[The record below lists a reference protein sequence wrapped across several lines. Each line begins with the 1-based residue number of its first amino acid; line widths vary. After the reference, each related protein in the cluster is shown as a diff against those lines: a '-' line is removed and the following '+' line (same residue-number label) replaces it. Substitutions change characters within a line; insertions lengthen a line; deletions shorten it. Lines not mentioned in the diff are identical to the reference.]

1 MTNTE
6 NLQIKESK
14 KKEKIICDHCG
25 DVCSDDSIRIGDKV
39 FCCNGCKFVYEMLHE
54 SELQEFY
61 ELAGANGIK
70 PNKIE
75 KDEFAFLDEPKI
87 ADKLLQFKG
96 DGKSK
101 ITLFLPEI
109 YCSACLMLLENINR
123 MDRGVLEARVNFL
136 RKEIAILFDNSET
149 SVRKLVELLTSL
161 GYRPQLNLSEVDSNK
176 KKSHERQLVIKLGI
190 AGFAFGNVM
199 LFALPDYLAAG
210 KVESF
215 IAQFLAYISLA
226 LIFPVLYAASDYFR
240 SAYKS
245 IIIKKINIDVPISI
259 GIVVLAIRSITDIVG
274 GFGQGYVDSLAGLV
288 FFLLIGKV
296 FQQKT
301 YHNLS
306 FDRDYKSYFPLSVIK
321 LNSGKQ
327 EYIPVR
333 DIKLGD
339 RLLIRNG
346 EIIPADAV
354 LMDVK
359 ASIDYSF
366 VTGESEPVSINNG
379 EKIYSGGK
387 LAGQAIQVEVIKD
400 FDQSYLTEL
409 WNNQAFS
416 EVGDKLISG
425 ISDSAAKYFT
435 YFVLA
440 IALGTLFY
448 WLPINVKTALDS
460 FTAVLIVACPCALA
474 LTIPFTY
481 GTVMRIFGKND
492 LYLKNDKIVEV
503 LSKINRIVFDKTG
516 TLTYPEKSKP
526 QFIGKELED
535 FEIKAIKAVT
545 ANSTHPLSRIIHN
558 YLVSDDLP
566 EVKGY
571 SEELGKGIEAT
582 VHGQIIR
589 IGKLD
594 FVSTLISK
602 KLFSEDVNKE
612 ISPESKVYIAY
623 DNEVIGF
630 YVISSVYREDVPELI
645 ANLKN
650 DFKVEIL
657 SGDNPSEKENLEKM
671 LGNDIEMKFKQM
683 PIDKLNEIEKRQNT
697 GDKVLMVGDGLN
709 DAGAI
714 AKSNAGFV
722 IAENTASFTPGSDAI
737 LLAKNLSKLPKFL
750 NLSQMSISTVWISY
764 IISFVY
770 NIVGFTF
777 AVQGL
782 LSPVVAAILMP
793 ISSIT
798 VVLFTVTKVNLDSRK
813 IKLK

>member
-1 MTNTE
+1 MTNLSSSH
-6 NLQIKESK
+6 NNIGK

-25 DVCSDDSIRIGDKV
+25 DVCSDDSIRIGDKI
-39 FCCNGCKFVYEMLHE
+39 FCCNGCKFVFEMLHE

-61 ELAGANGIK
+61 ELAGQNGIK

-75 KDEFAFLDEPKI
+75 KDEFEFLDEPKI

-136 RKEIAILFDNSET
+136 RKEIAILFDNSDT

-176 KKSHERQLVIKLGI
+176 KKSHERQLMIKLGI

-199 LFALPDYLAAG
+199 LFALPDYLSAG
-210 KVESF
+210 KVEPF
-215 IAQFLAYISLA
+215 IATFLAYISLA

-259 GIVVLAIRSITDIVG
+259 GILVLAIRSITDIVG
-274 GFGQGYVDSLAGLV
+274 GFGQGYVDSLAGLI

-321 LNSGKQ
+321 LNLWKN

-346 EIIPADAV
+346 EIIPADSI
-354 LMDVK
+354 LMDLQ

-366 VTGESEPVSINNG
+366 VTGESEPVSIKNG
-379 EKIYSGGK
+379 DKIYSGGK

-435 YFVLA
+435 FFVLA
-440 IALGTLFY
+440 IAFGTLIY

-492 LYLKNDKIVEV
+492 LYLKNVKIVEI

-526 QFIGKELED
+526 KFIGKDLSD
-535 FEIKAIKAVT
+535 AEIRAIKAVT

-558 YLVSDDLP
+558 YLDCDDLP

-571 SEELGKGIEAT
+571 SEEIGKGIEAT
-582 VHGQIIR
+582 VHGKIIR
-589 IGKLD
+589 IGKLE

-602 KLFSEDVNKE
+602 KLFSEDLSEK
-612 ISPESKVYIAY
+612 ISPESKVYVAF
-623 DNEVIGF
+623 DNQVIGY
-630 YVISSVYREDVPELI
+630 YVISSVYRDDIPELI
-645 ANLKN
+645 ANLKT
-650 DFKVEIL
+650 DFSVEIL

-671 LGNDIEMKFKQM
+671 LGKNINMKFKQM
-683 PIDKLNEIEKRQNT
+683 PIDKLNAIEARQDA
-697 GDKVLMVGDGLN
+697 GDKVLMIGDGLN

-737 LLAKNLSKLPKFL
+737 LLAKNLNKLPKFL
-750 NLSQMSISTVWISY
+750 KLSKLSISTVWISY
-764 IISFVY
+764 SISFIY
-770 NIVGFTF
+770 NIIGFTF

-798 VVLFTVTKVNLDSRK
+798 VVLFTVSKVNLDSRK
-813 IKLK
+813 IKLI